1 MPKKSEKKDNVR
13 KLPYNVEIEQYL
25 LGEILI
31 NNDTALDCVPN
42 LKNTDF
48 FQEENKIIFEAMV
61 RLQASNKP
69 IDFLTLTDELRLM
82 GKLDEVGGE
91 EYITSL
97 TNGVVSAVNAKEH
110 LEMVKRDSV
119 LRQLVEAGNA
129 ICEIGYSGVTGEEAI
144 VSADEKLKIISEG
157 LEISDLEQCGPMAA
171 AAIKEVQD
179 IQEGTVV
186 NRNVYTG
193 YKLLDA
199 KTKGM
204 KPGAVYVIAARPGI
218 GKTAFALNIAGNVA
232 LDYGRRVAI
241 FSLEMDS
248 VSLCKRILS
257 QRSGIPHDSMD
268 TRGKMT
274 KYEIQRLV
282 SAYKQLSESQLYI
295 DDFALNTPAQIYNKC
310 KRLARN
316 DKGLDLIIIDYLQLM
331 NPESGVLNR
340 QEIVAQLSRSIKLYA
355 KELGVPIIV
364 LSQLRRT
371 PTTEEGV
378 GGVKEDRKPQL
389 SDLRESG
396 SIEQDADMVMFL
408 HKPKGVDSTQSG
420 SLIELII
427 QKNRSGAQGTI
438 NLAWYPERTSFAEHP
453 NQGPILEPEK
463 TVDEKDLEP
472 VANAPVKPQEF
483 VEEDEVDDT
492 DFDVENDNLDG
503 DIPF

>member
-1 MPKKSEKKDNVR
+1 MYAETNLWISYFVI
-13 KLPYNVEIEQYL
+13 LP
-25 LGEILI
+25 
-31 NNDTALDCVPN
+31 
-42 LKNTDF
+42 
-48 FQEENKIIFEAMV
+48 
-61 RLQASNKP
+61 
-69 IDFLTLTDELRLM
+69 
-82 GKLDEVGGE
+82 
-91 EYITSL
+91 
-97 TNGVVSAVNAKEH
+97 
-110 LEMVKRDSV
+110 
-119 LRQLVEAGNA
+119 
-129 ICEIGYSGVTGEEAI
+129 
-144 VSADEKLKIISEG
+144 
-157 LEISDLEQCGPMAA
+157 
-171 AAIKEVQD
+171 
-179 IQEGTVV
+179 
-186 NRNVYTG
+186 
-193 YKLLDA
+193 
-199 KTKGM
+199 
-204 KPGAVYVIAARPGI
+204 
-218 GKTAFALNIAGNVA
+218 
-232 LDYGRRVAI
+232 
-241 FSLEMDS
+241 
-248 VSLCKRILS
+248 
-257 QRSGIPHDSMD
+257 
-268 TRGKMT
+268 
-274 KYEIQRLV
+274 LV
-282 SAYKQLSESQLYI
+282 SI